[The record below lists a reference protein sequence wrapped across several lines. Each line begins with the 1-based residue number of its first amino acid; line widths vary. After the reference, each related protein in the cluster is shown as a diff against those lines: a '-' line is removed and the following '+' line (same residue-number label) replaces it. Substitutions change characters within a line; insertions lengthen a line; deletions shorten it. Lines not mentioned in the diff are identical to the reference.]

1 MDDRDSIQATDGASF
16 GPFHL
21 FAAERLLQ
29 KGDEPLPLGGRALDI
44 LIALVERA
52 GEVVT
57 HRELLARVW
66 PDVTVE
72 EANLR
77 VHIAGLRKAL
87 GDGQEGARYVANVPG
102 RGYSFVAPV
111 ARATGRRS
119 SPVPVPRADR
129 LERLPARLTRMVG
142 RDNAVRALSA
152 QLMKWRFVS
161 IVGPGG
167 IGKTTVAVAVAYAL
181 LDAFNGSAFFVDLG
195 ALSDPQLVPAAV
207 ASTLGFTMGGQDP
220 FHSLPAF
227 LGDSKVLLLLD
238 NCEHVIDVAA
248 PMAERI
254 ASQAPQTH
262 ILATGREALRA
273 EGEHVHL
280 LYSLDNPPGD
290 SGLTA
295 VEALK
300 YPAAQLFMERAAASG
315 YRSELSDADAPI
327 VARICR
333 RLDGIALAI
342 ELAASRVGSN
352 GIRGT
357 AELFD
362 NRFGLLWHG
371 RRTALPR
378 HRTLTTMLDWSYNLL
393 SDSEKTVLRRL
404 SVFAGDFTLEGACSI
419 GSEVDPDGADVAN
432 AVASLVSKSLIAT
445 TAING
450 PTVFRLLD
458 TTRTYAAAKLAEHGE
473 ADRVARRLAKFYSN
487 FLQHDKVVQSR
498 YGEHDLSGY
507 AQHIGNVRAA
517 LEWAL
522 SDQGDAAVGVDLA
535 AWAAP
540 LFVGLSLLEECKRW
554 CERALAALDDASR
567 GTKQEMILQEAAAL
581 SSMFT
586 KGDSGEVR
594 RGIERGLSI
603 AEALGDQL
611 HQLQLLYGMNIF
623 LTRLG
628 DFRGALAAVEQAGD
642 IARNADDP
650 IGIIMTE
657 WMLGASH
664 HLIGNQAAAQLYCE
678 TGMTHMAAFG
688 TVNTHFFGFDHRICA
703 LVVLARALWLRGL
716 SDRALQTA
724 QMTIDEA
731 VRRDDPVLVSFSLSY
746 CAPVFLWAGDLER
759 AGELIERLIA
769 HAARHSLSP
778 YEAIGI
784 GLKGELAVGR
794 DEPEAG
800 LPLLRS
806 ALGILHKVQHNVLV
820 TGFTGV
826 LAESLEKIGQVEE
839 ALLTIN
845 GAIAGAKHC
854 GATFDLAELLR
865 IKASI
870 LAAIPQ
876 HGYAPAVDCLREAL
890 AVAREQ
896 SALTLELR
904 SASAMARLLAAN
916 GRRDEARQTL
926 APVLARFGEGFET
939 ADLRAARRLV
949 KDVA

>member
-1 MDDRDSIQATDGASF
+1 MDDRDGIEATDGASF
-16 GPFHL
+16 GPFRL

-57 HRELLARVW
+57 RRELLARVW

-87 GDGQEGARYVANVPG
+87 GDGQEDVRYVANVPG
-102 RGYSFVAPV
+102 RGYCFVAPV
-111 ARATGRRS
+111 SRAAGRRP
-119 SPVPVPRADR
+119 SPLATVRAGR
-129 LERLPARLTRMVG
+129 RQKLPARLTRMVG
-142 RDNAVRALSA
+142 RDDAVRALSA
-152 QLMKWRFVS
+152 QLMTWRFVS

-167 IGKTTVAVAVAYAL
+167 MGKTTVAVSVAYAL
-181 LDAFNGSAFFVDLG
+181 LDGFNGSAFFVDLG

-220 FHSLPAF
+220 FHSLAAF
-227 LGDSKVLLLLD
+227 LGDRKVLLVLD
-238 NCEHVIDVAA
+238 NCEHVIEVAA
-248 PMAERI
+248 PLAERL

-262 ILATGREALRA
+262 ILATSREALRV

-280 LYSLDNPPGD
+280 LYSLDNPPEGT
-290 SGLTA
+290 GLTA
-295 VEALK
+295 AQALK

-315 YRSELSDADAPI
+315 YQSDLSDTEAPI

-357 AELFD
+357 AELLD
-362 NRFGLLWHG
+362 NRFGLLWHA

-378 HRTLTTMLDWSYNLL
+378 HSTLSTMLDWSYNLL
-393 SDSEKTVLRRL
+393 SDYEKAVLRRL
-404 SVFAGDFTLEGACSI
+404 SVFAGDFTLKAACYV
-419 GSEVDPDGADVAN
+419 GSEVDEDDPDVAD
-432 AVASLVSKSLIAT
+432 AVASLVGKSLIAT

-450 PTVFRLLD
+450 ATFYRLLD
-458 TTRTYAAAKLAEHGE
+458 TTRTYAAAKLAERGE
-473 ADRVARRLAKFYSN
+473 GHRAARRHAIFYSR
-487 FLQHDKVVQSR
+487 FLEDEKAVQSR

-517 LEWAL
+517 LEWAF
-522 SDQGDAAVGVDLA
+522 SDQGDSAAGVDLA
-535 AWAAP
+535 ARAAP
-540 LFVGLSLLEECKRW
+540 LFIGLSLLEECKRW

-567 GTKQEMILQEAAAL
+567 GTKQEMILQEALAL

-586 KGDSGEVR
+586 KGESGEVR
-594 RGIERGLSI
+594 GGIERGLSI
-603 AEALGDQL
+603 AAALADRL
-611 HQLQLLYGMNIF
+611 HQLQLLYGLNIF

-628 DFRGALAAVEQAGD
+628 DFRGALAAVEQAGY
-642 IARNADDP
+642 IARSANDP
-650 IGIIMTE
+650 TGLIMTE

-664 HLIGNQAAAQLYCE
+664 HLVGNQAAAQLYCE
-678 TGMTHMAAFG
+678 SGMTHAAEFG
-688 TVNTHFFGFDHRICA
+688 IVNANFFGFDHRICA
-703 LVVLARALWLRGL
+703 LVVLARVLWLRGL
-716 SDRALQTA
+716 SDIALQTA

-731 VRRDDPVLVSFSLSY
+731 GRRDDPVLVCFSLSY
-746 CAPVFLWAGDLER
+746 CSPVFLWAGDLGK
-759 AGELIERLIA
+759 ASDLFERLIV
-769 HAARHSLSP
+769 HAARYSLKP

-784 GLKGELAVGR
+784 ALKGELAVGR
-794 DEPEAG
+794 NRPEAG
-800 LPLLRS
+800 LSLLRT
-806 ALGILHKVQHNVLV
+806 ALGILHEVQHNILV
-820 TGFTGV
+820 MGFTGV

-870 LAAIPQ
+870 LAAMPQ
-876 HGYAPAVDCLREAL
+876 HGYAPAVDCLSEAL

>member
-1 MDDRDSIQATDGASF
+1 MDDRDSIQPRSGASF
-16 GPFHL
+16 GPFRL

-29 KGDEPLPLGGRALDI
+29 KGDEPIPLGGRALDI

-57 HRELLARVW
+57 RRELIARVW

-87 GDGQEGARYVANVPG
+87 GDGQDDARYVANVPG
-102 RGYSFVAPV
+102 RGYCFVAPV
-111 ARATGRRS
+111 ARATGRRP
-119 SPVPVPRADR
+119 SPLATVQADR
-129 LERLPARLTRMVG
+129 QQKLPALLTRMVG
-142 RDNAVRALSA
+142 RDDAVRALSA
-152 QLMKWRFVS
+152 QLMTWRFVS

-167 IGKTTVAVAVAYAL
+167 MGKTTVAVSVAYAL
-181 LDAFNGSAFFVDLG
+181 LDGFNGSAFFVDLG

-207 ASTLGFTMGGQDP
+207 ASTLGVTMGGQDP

-227 LGDSKVLLLLD
+227 LGDRKVLLVLD

-248 PMAERI
+248 PLAERL
-254 ASQAPQTH
+254 ASRAPQTH
-262 ILATGREALRA
+262 ILATSREALRV

-280 LYSLDNPPGD
+280 LYSIDNPPAD
-290 SGLTA
+290 AALTA
-295 VEALK
+295 AETLR

-315 YRSELSDADAPI
+315 YQSDLSDADAPI

-357 AELFD
+357 AELLD
-362 NRFGLLWHG
+362 NRFGLLWHA

-378 HRTLTTMLDWSYNLL
+378 HSTLSTMLDWSYNLV
-393 SDSEKTVLRRL
+393 SDHEKAVLRRL
-404 SVFAGDFTLEGACSI
+404 SVFAGDFTLKGACYV
-419 GSEVDPDGADVAN
+419 GSEVDGDDPDVADV
-432 AVASLVSKSLIAT
+432 VASLVGRSLIAT
-445 TAING
+445 TAFNG
-450 PTVFRLLD
+450 ATFYRLLD
-458 TTRTYAAAKLAEHGE
+458 TTRTYAAAKLAERGE
-473 ADRVARRLAKFYSN
+473 ENRVARRHAIFYSN
-487 FLQHDKVVQSR
+487 FLQHEKAVQSR
-498 YGEHDLSGY
+498 YGEHDLSEY
-507 AQHIGNVRAA
+507 ARHIGNVRAA

-522 SDQGDAAVGVDLA
+522 SDEGDAAVGVDLA

-540 LFVGLSLLEECKRW
+540 LFVGLSLLDECKLW
-554 CERALAALDDASR
+554 CERALAALADANR
-567 GTKQEMILQEAAAL
+567 GTKQEMILQEALAL

-586 KGDSGEVR
+586 KGDNGEVR
-594 RGIERGLSI
+594 SGIERGLSI
-603 AEALGDQL
+603 AEALGDRL
-611 HQLQLLYGMNIF
+611 HQLQLLYGLNIF

-628 DFRGALAAVEQAGD
+628 DFRGALAAVEQAGS
-642 IARNADDP
+642 IARSTNDP
-650 IGIIMTE
+650 TGLVMTE

-664 HLIGNQAAAQLYCE
+664 HLVGNQAAAQLYCE
-678 TGMTHMAAFG
+678 SGTAHAAEFG
-688 TVNTHFFGFDHRICA
+688 IVNANFFGFDHRICA

-716 SDRALQTA
+716 ADMALQTA

-731 VRRDDPVLVSFSLSY
+731 ASRDDPVLVCFSLSY
-746 CAPVFLWAGDLER
+746 CSPVFLWAGDLGK
-759 AGELIERLIA
+759 ASDLIERLIV
-769 HAARHSLSP
+769 HAERYSLKP

-784 GLKGELAVGR
+784 ALKGELAVSRNQPG
-794 DEPEAG
+794 AG
-800 LPLLRS
+800 LQLLRN
-806 ALGILHKVQHNVLV
+806 ALGLLHKLQHNVLV

-826 LAESLEKIGQVEE
+826 LAESLEKIGQVEA

-845 GAIAGAKHC
+845 GAIARAKHC

-865 IKASI
+865 TKANI
-870 LAAIPQ
+870 LTAIPQ
-876 HGYAPAVDCLREAL
+876 HGYAPAVDCLSEAL

-904 SASAMARLLAAN
+904 SATALARLLWES

-926 APVLARFGEGFET
+926 APVYDRFREGFET
-939 ADLRAARRLV
+939 ADLRTARRLM
-949 KDVA
+949 KDLG